1 MVEMNNNNYKY
12 DFIEEMDPYYD
23 GKTFPPSDSDD
34 DDSEDEAGWLS
45 VINQLKLT
53 DGFQVDHLPNNQA
66 NWSSFVVE
74 SFYKTYDKYTIEAAH
89 AAIAEFNK
97 LKGANLELKKI
108 VTSIFS
114 LGPREYSFTLECT
127 DGCYYE
133 ARVFMDKQLE
143 IKGDLSSRSDVEEV
157 ETLNALYSLVK
168 RNKIVTF
175 SFS

>member
-1 MVEMNNNNYKY
+1 MAEVKEDEVLVENTTNNTKY
-12 DFIEEMDPYYD
+12 DFIEEMDPYWD
-23 GKTFPPSDSDD
+23 GKTFPSDSSDD

-108 VTSIFS
+108 ITSIFS

-133 ARVFMDKQLE
+133 ARVFMVGKE
-143 IKGDLSSRSDVEEV
+143 KFDLTIFRPAKHYPRPTPA
-157 ETLNALYSLVK
+157 ETSN
-168 RNKIVTF
+168 
-175 SFS
+175 